1 MVVNERGTAN
11 AERPRQSAASPQAIN
26 AL

>member
-11 AERPRQSAASPQAIN
+11 AERPRKKRGFSTGD
-26 AL
+26 